1 MKQKQKFL
9 TVITLLATLLMLP
22 FGMAQAQE
30 DCNFAEETIRLGGIA
45 PLSAPGAV
53 AGGIQMS
60 WAFKAATA
68 DINNDCGVEIDGV
81 NYRVE
86 VIVVDSEGLPDR
98 AQAVTERLIFDNK
111 VHGLVGVYHSAVG
124 LATYPIAQ
132 ANKIPTVYSEPWNDN
147 VTANG
152 IIEYDG
158 RAPRFET
165 DGIDY
170 IFRIAPASFMV
181 SSVAID
187 WLLNQGVEDV
197 VIVAENTDYGIPAA
211 ATDQELLEAGG
222 VNVEV
227 LYIEMGT
234 DDFIPILSRIQAR
247 PNPPDAIKSQITGET
262 SLNFTQQMAEL
273 GIAPNEDTI
282 CITNQFAFQ
291 SEQYWRSVPDGN
303 WCAFQRVGIIP
314 TLFNDTT
321 QRLADDFRKFFKED
335 IASYALA
342 SYDSVIIM
350 ADAMERAGTFTDADA
365 IVAAIEATDLDGAQ
379 GRYYFEYGSNNPVPL
394 DEGVPAFMWH
404 QWPDPIVTM
413 MQYWEVGQTG
423 PEAAVIWPPAYQTN
437 GTSYVVPGT
446 TPDG

>member
-1 MKQKQKFL
+1 MKQKHLFI
-9 TVITLLATLLMLP
+9 TVITLLAAMLILP
-22 FGMAQAQE
+22 FGMVQAQD
-30 DCNFAEETIRLGGIA
+30 DCEFAEETIILGGIA

-53 AGGIQMS
+53 GGGVQMS
-60 WAFKAATA
+60 WAFKAAAA
-68 DINNDCGVEIDGV
+68 DINADCGVEIDGV

-98 AQAVTERLIFDNK
+98 AQAVTERLIFDNGI
-111 VHGLVGVYHSAVG
+111 HGLVGVYHSAVG

-132 ANKIPTVYSEPWNDN
+132 ANDIPTVYSEPWNDN

-158 RAPRFET
+158 RPPRFET

-170 IFRIAPASFMV
+170 IFRIAPASFMT
-181 SSVAID
+181 SAVAID

-211 ATDQELLEAGG
+211 ATDQALLEAGG
-222 VNVEV
+222 VTVET

-247 PNPPDAIKSQITGET
+247 PNPPDAVKSQITGET
-262 SLNFTQQMAEL
+262 SLNFVQQMAEL

-282 CITNQFAFQ
+282 CIANQFAFQ
-291 SEQYWRSVPDGN
+291 SEQWWRSVPDGN
-303 WCAFQRVGIIP
+303 WCTFQRVGIIP
-314 TLFNDTT
+314 TLFNETT
-321 QRLADDFRKFFKED
+321 HRLADDFRKIFHED
-335 IASYALA
+335 IASFALA

-350 ADAMERAGTFTDADA
+350 ADAMGRAGTFTGADA
-365 IVAAIEATDLDGAQ
+365 IVAALEATDLTASQ
-379 GRYYFEYGSNNPVPL
+379 GRYYFEYTSDNPVP
-394 DEGVPAFMWH
+394 EGVPAWMWH

-413 MQYWEVGQTG
+413 MQYYEVGQTG
-423 PEAAVIWPPAYQTN
+423 PEAAVIWPPAYQTHDTN
-437 GTSYVVPGT
+437 YIAPGT
-446 TPDG
+446 TPGD